1 MLDPGPAWRKREDAT
16 VARKRKRY
24 SQEFRRGSRR
34 AVPDDPAG
42 DGGPSPAGFRRAG
55 IRGALARRSP
65 HVGDAV
71 LTDQGLIR
79 RETERGTLAV
89 ATIPDAPLAPEVYY
103 DAGLS

>member
-1 MLDPGPAWRKREDAT
+1 
-16 VARKRKRY
+16 
-24 SQEFRRGSRR
+24 
-34 AVPDDPAG
+34 
-42 DGGPSPAGFRRAG
+42 
-55 IRGALARRSP
+55 
-65 HVGDAV
+65 VGDAV